1 MKLARACCEEG
12 WLPLPRGGPYVSA
25 PHPIPSVLHKVFHDP
40 TLATSSDAAA
50 GARFSA
56 GQYMYLIVITSIMI
70 ESILRRNQCKA
81 SPSDVEELAGR
92 LARTMYEQCIP
103 LTHALSPLQSA
114 VSVDARASY
123 HYLNQNGSPQR
134 SWTWGFPASAPHR
147 VARKRN
153 REQDATQS
161 DDELEFEIHELK
173 DGLEQLQA
181 PKLMELLELY
191 RQNGPATCLST
202 NPALKSGHALNVKRN
217 CLNGQCGVSWDAVA
231 PASTNTACQMRMH
244 QQIGNNP
251 MRRIPSTRLQRVNGA
266 LTKTMA
272 SVGA

>member
-1 MKLARACCEEG
+1 MELAPWCEEG

-40 TLATSSDAAA
+40 TLATSSDVRPYAHIVHKRHRVNHHHSLSLTQPAA

-173 DGLEQLQA
+173 DGLEQA
-181 PKLMELLELY
+181 PELMELLELY
-191 RQNGPATCLST
+191 RQNGPAACLST
-202 NPALKSGHALNVKRN
+202 NPALKSGHSLNVKRK
-217 CLNGQCGVSWDAVA
+217 CFTG
-231 PASTNTACQMRMH
+231 
-244 QQIGNNP
+244 
-251 MRRIPSTRLQRVNGA
+251 RLPVE
-266 LTKTMA
+266 
-272 SVGA
+272 VEI